1 MMSPI
6 DAFLDLLFLT
16 PLVYGLSFA
25 GMFVY
30 SAIADRL
37 ARRQSRASS
46 EAAREAR
53 EKPFVPPHDRVSPD
67 GDEAREGPFEF

>member
-16 PLVYGLSFA
+16 PLVFGLSFV

-30 SAIADRL
+30 GVIAERL
-37 ARRQSRASS
+37 SGRRSRASS
-46 EAAREAR
+46 EAARAKR
-53 EKPFVPPHDRVSPD
+53 EKPFVPPNDRVSPD
-67 GDEAREGPFEF
+67 GDETREGPFEF